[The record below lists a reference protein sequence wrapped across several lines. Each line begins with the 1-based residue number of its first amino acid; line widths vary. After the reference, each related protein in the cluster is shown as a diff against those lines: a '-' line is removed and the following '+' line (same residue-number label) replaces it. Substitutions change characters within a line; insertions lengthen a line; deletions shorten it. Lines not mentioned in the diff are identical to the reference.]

1 MHRLKNSLLV
11 LLLAALA
18 FAQSDSAVASL
29 TPAVK
34 RVGARLACLC
44 GSCKN
49 SVADCPMLHCH
60 YAGPAREKIAK
71 MVASGMSDDQIVDSF
86 VKEQGLRALVVPP
99 AEGFNVM
106 AWVMPFLAIALGLW
120 AIWLFIRR
128 FRKPA
133 VVAELDP
140 AVLDRYRDRIEKDLS
155 KLE

>member
-1 MHRLKNSLLV
+1 MRRWKNSLLI
-11 LLLAALA
+11 LLVAVIALA
-18 FAQSDSAVASL
+18 QTDSAVAVL

-49 SVADCPMLHCH
+49 SVADCAMLHCH
-60 YAGPAREKIAK
+60 YSGPAREKIAK
-71 MVASGMSDDQIVDSF
+71 MLAQGMTDDQIVDSF

-99 AEGFNVM
+99 AEGFNIM
-106 AWVMPFLAIALGLW
+106 AWVMPFAMIAIGLW

-133 VVAELDP
+133 TVPDLDP

>member
-1 MHRLKNSLLV
+1 MRPWKNSLLILV
-11 LLLAALA
+11 AALLS
-18 FAQSDSAVASL
+18 FAQSDPSVAVL

-49 SVADCPMLHCH
+49 SVADCAMLHCH
-60 YAGPAREKIAK
+60 YSGPAREKIAQ
-71 MVASGMSDDQIVDSF
+71 MLAQGMSDDRIVDSF

-106 AWVMPFLAIALGLW
+106 AWVMPFVVIALGLW

-128 FRKPA
+128 FRKPST
-133 VVAELDP
+133 VPELDP
-140 AVLDRYRDRIEKDLS
+140 AVLERYRDRIEKDLS